1 MGCGCGKKNIQTVS
15 HEAAQT
21 MRLGRAPVYTVT
33 APDGTSESFDR
44 YIDAVTAKRSRN
56 GVLTT
61 ST

>member
-1 MGCGCGKKNIQTVS
+1 MGCGCGKRVTNNMT
-15 HEAAQT
+15 HEQAQT
-21 MRLGRAPVYTVT
+21 LATGRAASYTVT
-33 APDGTSESFDR
+33 FPDGTSETYDR

>member
-1 MGCGCGKKNIQTVS
+1 MT
-15 HEAAQT
+15 HEQAQT
-21 MRLGRAPVYTVT
+21 LATGRAASYTVT
-33 APDGTSESFDR
+33 FPDGTSETYDR